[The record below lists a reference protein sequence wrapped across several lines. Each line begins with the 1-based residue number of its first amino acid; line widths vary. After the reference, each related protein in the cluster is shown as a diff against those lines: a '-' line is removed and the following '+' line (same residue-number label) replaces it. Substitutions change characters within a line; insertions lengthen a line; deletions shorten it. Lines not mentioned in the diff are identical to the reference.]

1 MEIPTVHHPN
11 LPGPSETPVSD
22 IDNFTSLFLGES
34 DILDVLAA
42 APFGVHIYERSAEGK
57 LLFLGGNLTASA
69 LLGQDRPMAVG
80 MAIDEVFPALGDA
93 ANRHVH
99 HAESLSKGYSR
110 DVELQSPQT
119 AGTRQ
124 IEIHVVQIGPQ
135 RVAAYFRDISERKK
149 AESQLKSI
157 IREKEVLLKEIHH
170 RVKNN
175 LQVISSLLSL
185 QSAHAD
191 DQRTVELFRESQNR
205 VKSMA
210 LVHERLYRSENMIEV
225 DFGEY
230 VRTVV
235 VQLARSYGTGHVNC
249 FVDADDVRLTVDAAI
264 PCGLIVNEL
273 VSNALKHA
281 FPGQDAG
288 QIHVS
293 LRALP
298 NARMELSV
306 KDTGIGFPE
315 GDFRGYTTM
324 GMMLV
329 TSLTDQLGG
338 TVDLERDNGSQ
349 FIVRFPAPISDKQ
362 RADFPPE
369 SPLTR

>member
-1 MEIPTVHHPN
+1 MEIPTVHHQN
-11 LPGPSETPVSD
+11 LTGSSETIVSD
-22 IDNFTSLFLGES
+22 CDSNMSLFLKEP
-34 DILDVLAA
+34 DLLDVLAA
-42 APFGVHIYERSAEGK
+42 SPFGVHIYERSGDGK
-57 LLFLGGNLTASA
+57 LLFLGGNLTASL
-69 LLGQDRPMAVG
+69 LLGQDRRMAVG
-80 MAIDEVFPALGDA
+80 MAIDEVFPALG
-93 ANRHVH
+93 NKITH
-99 HAESLSKGYSR
+99 HDDNTERLAKGQSR
-110 DVELQSPQT
+110 DLELHILHT
-119 AGTRQ
+119 AGARE
-124 IEIHVVQIGPQ
+124 IEMHVVPIGPL
-135 RVAAYFRDISERKK
+135 RVAAYFRDISEQKK
-149 AESQLKSI
+149 AERQLKSI

-249 FVDADDVRLTVDAAI
+249 FVDADDVHLSVDAAI

-315 GDFRGYTTM
+315 GDFRTYTTM

-329 TSLTDQLGG
+329 TSLTEQLGG
-338 TVDLERDNGSQ
+338 TVDLERNNGSQ
-349 FIVRFPAPISDKQ
+349 FIVRFPAPSSDRQ
-362 RADFPPE
+362 RSEFPSEPRLA
-369 SPLTR
+369 P